1 VSAVELPAHS
11 KLGASG
17 TGRWFNCHGSV
28 ALIESLKTGGMAE
41 EASEYASAGTSAH
54 DIAAICLTS
63 NSQAEDCVGFYDNY
77 EADDA
82 TAVQVYLDGCRKVIG
97 QAVAE
102 HEMNPGGSLQV
113 LVEERFHLPEVHP
126 DFFGTT
132 DCTIITPQRAYVK
145 DYKHGAGIAVDAKGN
160 SQLRQYAVGALYRTP
175 HWQNDDYLVGL
186 YIYQPRAFHPDG
198 PVRKEWVTVGELKRW
213 LEDEWLAN
221 ARATEASDATL
232 NPGTWCHKSFCS
244 ARTRCPALRA
254 LIKRVAAITPEEIKA
269 MDDWEL
275 GLMAQ
280 ECAIAAST
288 KKLFDE
294 EVFNR
299 LRAGNPVPGWKIV
312 KKKADRV
319 FKGEREIRDE
329 NDEVKVVKLVDAVA
343 EKFGD
348 KAYDEPKLKSVAA
361 VERLEGGKE
370 FVAEWGYKPD
380 TGQTVAPDTDTRKG
394 ETVRNRD
401 SVFAGVLS

>member
-1 VSAVELPAHS
+1 MEAPLQVELPAHS

-17 TGRWFNCHGSV
+17 THRWFNCHGSV
-28 ALIESLKTGGMAE
+28 ALIESLKVGGMAE

-77 EADDA
+77 DADDA
-82 TAVQVYLDGCRKVIG
+82 TAVQVYLDGCRKVMDG
-97 QAVAE
+97 A
-102 HEMNPGGSLQV
+102 LQV

-132 DCTIITPQRAYVK
+132 DCTIVGPLRAWVK

-160 SQLRQYAVGALYRTP
+160 SQLRQYAVGALYRTE
-175 HWQNDDYLVGL
+175 HWKNDDYLVGL

-198 PVRKEWVTVGELKRW
+198 PVRKEWTTIGELKRW

-221 ARATEASDATL
+221 ARATEASDAAL

-288 KKLFDE
+288 KRLFDE

-312 KKKADRV
+312 KKKSDRV
-319 FKGEREIRDE
+319 FKGEVTEE
-329 NDEVKVVKLVDAVA
+329 GVTTTLDAA
-343 EKFGD
+343 IKNTFGEA
-348 KAYDEPKLKSVAA
+348 AYDEPKMKSVAA
-361 VERLEGGKE
+361 IERLPQGKE
-370 FVAEWGYKPD
+370 FVAKWGYKPD
-380 TGQTVAPDTDTRKG
+380 TGQTVAPDTDTRTG
-394 ETVRNRD
+394 ETMRNRE
-401 SVFAGVLS
+401 SVFAGVLQGSSQ

>member
-1 VSAVELPAHS
+1 MEKHLPEVLELPAHS

-17 TGRWFNCHGSV
+17 THRWFNCHGSV

-41 EASEYASAGTSAH
+41 ESSEYAAAGTSAH
-54 DIAAICLTS
+54 DIAAICLQS
-63 NSQAEDCVGFYDNY
+63 DSQAADCVGFYDNY
-77 EADDA
+77 DEDDA
-82 TAVQVYLDGCRKVIG
+82 TAVQVYLDGVRKVIRE
-97 QAVAE
+97 QNSPV
-102 HEMNPGGSLQV
+102 QV

-132 DCTIITPQRAYVK
+132 DCTIVGETRAWVK

-160 SQLRQYAVGALYRTP
+160 SQLYQYAVGALYRTA
-175 HWQNDDYLVGL
+175 HWQNDDYLVGV

-198 PVRKEWVTVGELKRW
+198 PVRREWTTVGELKRW

-221 ARATEASDATL
+221 ARATEAPDARL
-232 NPGTWCHKSFCS
+232 NPGPWCHKSFCS

-275 GLMAQ
+275 GLAAQ
-280 ECAIAAST
+280 EAAIAAGT

-299 LRAGNPVPGWKIV
+299 LRTGTKVPGWKIV

-319 FKGEREIRDE
+319 FKT
-329 NDEVKVVKLVDAVA
+329 EVTEEGKTVKLVEAVK
-343 EKFGD
+343 ETFGEA
-348 KAYDEPKLKSVAA
+348 AYDAPKLKTVAA
-361 VERLEGGKE
+361 IERLEGGKE
-370 FVAEWGYKPD
+370 FVAKWGYKPD

-394 ETVRNRD
+394 ETMRNRD

>member
-1 VSAVELPAHS
+1 MGTTTPTLHS

-28 ALIESLKTGGMAE
+28 NLIESLKAGGLSVE
-41 EASEYASAGTSAH
+41 DASEYASAGTSAH

-63 NSQAEDCVGFYDNY
+63 NSRAEDCVGFYDNY
-77 EADDA
+77 DADDA
-82 TAVQVYLDGCRKVIG
+82 TAVQVYLDGCRKVMDG
-97 QAVAE
+97 A
-102 HEMNPGGSLQV
+102 QV

-132 DCTIITPQRAYVK
+132 DCTIITPERAYVK

-160 SQLRQYAVGALYRTP
+160 SQLRQYAVGALYRTE
-175 HWQNDDYLVGL
+175 HWKNDEYLVGL

-198 PVRKEWVTVGELKRW
+198 PVRKEWTTIGELKRW

-221 ARATEASDATL
+221 ARATEAPDATL

-288 KKLFDE
+288 KRLFDE

-312 KKKADRV
+312 KKKSDRV
-319 FKGEREIRDE
+319 FKGEIEDDGKTVR
-329 NDEVKVVKLVDAVA
+329 LFDAVA
-343 EKFGD
+343 ETFGVE
-348 KAYDEPKLKSVAA
+348 AYDAPKMKSVAA
-361 VERLEGGKE
+361 IERLPKGKE
-370 FVAEWGYKPD
+370 FVAKWGYKPD
-380 TGQTVAPDTDTRKG
+380 TGQTVAPDTDTRTG
-394 ETVRNRD
+394 ETMRNRE
-401 SVFAGVLS
+401 SVFAGVLQGSSQ

>member
-1 VSAVELPAHS
+1 MVPVELPAHS

-28 ALIESLKTGGMAE
+28 ALIESLKVGGMAE
-41 EASEYASAGTSAH
+41 AASEYASAGTSAH

-77 EADDA
+77 DADDA

-97 QAVAE
+97 DDPMV
-102 HEMNPGGSLQV
+102 QV
-113 LVEERFHLPEVHP
+113 LVEERFHLPEIHP

-160 SQLRQYAVGALYRTP
+160 SQLRQYAVGALYRTE
-175 HWQNDDYLVGL
+175 HWKNDDYLVGL

-198 PVRKEWVTVGELKRW
+198 PVRKEWTTVGELKRW
-213 LEDEWLAN
+213 LQDEWRAN
-221 ARATEASDATL
+221 ARATEDPNATL
-232 NPGTWCHKSFCS
+232 NPGLWCHKSFCS

-288 KKLFDE
+288 KRLFDE

-319 FKGEREIRDE
+319 FKGEIED
-329 NDEVKVVKLVDAVA
+329 DGKTVKLVEAVK
-343 EKFGD
+343 ETFGEA
-348 KAYDEPKLKSVAA
+348 AYDEPKLKSVAA
-361 VERLEGGKE
+361 IERLPQGKE
-370 FVAEWGYKPD
+370 FVAKWGYKPD

-394 ETVRNRD
+394 ETMRNRD

>member
-1 VSAVELPAHS
+1 MQVELPAHS

-17 TGRWFNCHGSV
+17 THRWFNCHGSV

-41 EASEYASAGTSAH
+41 ESSEYASAGTSAH
-54 DIAAICLTS
+54 DIAAICLQS
-63 NSQAEDCVGFYDNY
+63 NSQAADCVGFYDNY
-77 EADDA
+77 EDDDA
-82 TAVQVYLDGCRKVIG
+82 TAVQVYLDGVRKVIRE
-97 QAVAE
+97 QNSPV
-102 HEMNPGGSLQV
+102 QV

-132 DCTIITPQRAYVK
+132 DCTIVGETRAWVK

-160 SQLRQYAVGALYRTP
+160 SQLYQYAVGALYRTP
-175 HWQNDDYLVGL
+175 HWQNDDYLVGV

-198 PVRKEWVTVGELKRW
+198 PVRREWTTVGALKRW

-221 ARATEASDATL
+221 ARATEDPNALL
-232 NPGTWCHKSFCS
+232 NPGPWCHKSFCS

-254 LIKRVAAITPEEIKA
+254 LIKRVAAYTPEEIKA

-275 GLMAQ
+275 GLAAQ
-280 ECAIAAST
+280 EAAIAAGT

-299 LRAGNPVPGWKIV
+299 LRTGTKVPGWKIV

-319 FKGEREIRDE
+319 FKTETQAEDGTTVR
-329 NDEVKVVKLVDAVA
+329 LVEAVQNT
-343 EKFGD
+343 FGD

-361 VERLEGGKE
+361 IERLPGGKE
-370 FVAEWGYKPD
+370 FVAKWGYKPD
-380 TGQTVAPDTDTRKG
+380 TGQTVAPDSDVRKG
-394 ETVRNRD
+394 ETMRNRE

>member
-1 VSAVELPAHS
+1 MVETLPEVLTLPAHS

-17 TGRWFNCHGSV
+17 THRWFNCHGSV
-28 ALIESLKTGGMAE
+28 ALIESLKVGGMAE

-54 DIAAICLTS
+54 DIAAICLIS
-63 NSQAEDCVGFYDNY
+63 GSDAADCVGFYDNY
-77 EADDA
+77 DEDDA
-82 TAVQVYLDGCRKVIG
+82 TAVQVYLDGCRKVI
-97 QAVAE
+97 QSQNSEV
-102 HEMNPGGSLQV
+102 QV

-132 DCTIITPQRAYVK
+132 DCTIISPMRAWVK

-160 SQLRQYAVGALYRTP
+160 SQLRQYAVGALYRTE
-175 HWQNDDYLVGL
+175 HWKNDDYLVGL

-198 PVRKEWVTVGELKRW
+198 PVRKEWVAIGELKRW

-221 ARATEASDATL
+221 ARATEAPDATL
-232 NPGTWCHKSFCS
+232 NPGPWCHKAFCS
-244 ARTRCPALRA
+244 ARTRCPAMRA
-254 LIKRVAAITPEEIKA
+254 LLKRVAATTPEEIKA

-275 GLMAQ
+275 GLAAQ
-280 ECAIAAST
+280 EAAVAAGV
-288 KKLFDE
+288 KRLFDE

-319 FKGEREIRDE
+319 FKQEREVRGE
-329 NDEVKVVKLVDAVA
+329 NDEVKTVKLEDAVK

-394 ETVRNRD
+394 ETMRNRD
-401 SVFAGVLS
+401 SVFAEVLK

>member
-1 VSAVELPAHS
+1 MTSTDNLPAHS
-11 KLGASG
+11 PLGASG
-17 TGRWFNCHGSV
+17 TYRWFNCPGSV
-28 ALIESLKTGGMAE
+28 ALIESLKVGGMAE

-63 NSQAEDCVGFYDNY
+63 NSEAADCVGFYDNY
-77 EADDA
+77 DEDDA
-82 TAVQVYLDGCRKVIG
+82 TAVQVYLDGVRKVI
-97 QAVAE
+97 AE
-102 HEMNPGGSLQV
+102 QNAPVQV

-132 DCTIITPQRAYVK
+132 DCTIVGELRAWVK

-175 HWQNDDYLVGL
+175 HWQNDDYMVGI

-198 PVRKEWVTVGELKRW
+198 PVRREWTTVGELKRW

-221 ARATEASDATL
+221 ARATEAPDAAL
-232 NPGTWCHKSFCS
+232 NPGAWCHKSFCS

-280 ECAIAAST
+280 ECAIAASM

-312 KKKADRV
+312 KKKSDRV
-319 FKGEREIRDE
+319 FKGEIED
-329 NDEVKVVKLVDAVA
+329 DGKTVKLVEAVK
-343 EKFGD
+343 ETFGD
-348 KAYDEPKLKSVAA
+348 AAFDAPKMKTVAA
-361 VERLEGGKE
+361 IERLPQGKE
-370 FVAEWGYKPD
+370 FVAKWGYKPD
-380 TGQTVAPDTDTRKG
+380 TGQTVAPDTDTRTG
-394 ETVRNRD
+394 ETMRNRE
-401 SVFAGVLS
+401 SVFAGVLQGSGQ

>member
-1 VSAVELPAHS
+1 MEAPLQVELPAHS

-17 TGRWFNCHGSV
+17 THRWFNCHGSV
-28 ALIESLKTGGMAE
+28 ALIESLKVGGMAE

-77 EADDA
+77 DADDA
-82 TAVQVYLDGCRKVIG
+82 TAVQVYLDGCRQITTSDLYL
-97 QAVAE
+97 
-102 HEMNPGGSLQV
+102 PGEVQV

-132 DCTIITPQRAYVK
+132 DCTIITPARAYVK

-160 SQLRQYAVGALYRTP
+160 SQLRQYAVGALYRTE
-175 HWQNDDYLVGL
+175 HWKNDDYLVGL

-198 PVRKEWVTVGELKRW
+198 PVRKEWTTIGELKRW

-221 ARATEASDATL
+221 ARATEDPNATL

-288 KKLFDE
+288 KRLFEE

-299 LRAGNPVPGWKIV
+299 LRAGNQVPGWKIV
-312 KKKADRV
+312 KKKSDRV
-319 FKGEREIRDE
+319 FKSEINEEDGT
-329 NDEVKVVKLVDAVA
+329 VKKLAEAVWDV
-343 EKFGD
+343 FGN
-348 KAYDEPKLKSVAA
+348 KATEEPKLKSVATI
-361 VERLEGGKE
+361 ERMPGGKE
-370 FVAEWGYKPD
+370 FVAKWAYKPD
-380 TGQTVAPDTDTRKG
+380 TGQTVAPDTDTRTG
-394 ETVRNRD
+394 ETMRNRE
-401 SVFAGVLS
+401 SVFAGVLQGYGQ

>member
-1 VSAVELPAHS
+1 MQVELPAHS

-17 TGRWFNCHGSV
+17 THRWFNCHGSV

-41 EASEYASAGTSAH
+41 ESSEYASAGTSAH

-63 NSQAEDCVGFYDNY
+63 NSQAEDCVGFYNNY

-82 TAVQVYLDGCRKVIG
+82 TAVQVYLDGCRKVIE
-97 QAVAE
+97 QAMAATADRPA
-102 HEMNPGGSLQV
+102 PGCEV

-160 SQLRQYAVGALYRTP
+160 SQLRQYAVGALYRTE
-175 HWQNDDYLVGL
+175 HWKNDDYLVGL

-198 PVRKEWVTVGELKRW
+198 PVRKEWVTIGELKRW
-213 LEDEWLAN
+213 LENEWLAN
-221 ARATEASDATL
+221 ARATEAPDATL

-288 KKLFDE
+288 KRLFDE

-312 KKKADRV
+312 KKKSDRV
-319 FKGEREIRDE
+319 FKGEIED
-329 NDEVKVVKLVDAVA
+329 NGKTVKLVEAVK
-343 EKFGD
+343 ETFGEA
-348 KAYDEPKLKSVAA
+348 AYDEPKLKSVAA
-361 VERLEGGKE
+361 IERLPKGKE
-370 FVAEWGYKPD
+370 FVAKWGYKPD

-394 ETVRNRD
+394 ETMRNRD
-401 SVFAGVLS
+401 SVFAGVL

>member
-1 VSAVELPAHS
+1 MSAVELPAHS

>member
-1 VSAVELPAHS
+1 MQSAQVELPAHS

-17 TGRWFNCHGSV
+17 THRWFNCHGSV

-41 EASEYASAGTSAH
+41 ESSEYASAGTSAH
-54 DIAAICLTS
+54 DIAAICLQS
-63 NSQAEDCVGFYDNY
+63 DSQAADCVGFYDNY
-77 EADDA
+77 DEDDA
-82 TAVQVYLDGCRKVIG
+82 TAVQVYLDGVRKVI
-97 QAVAE
+97 QSQNSEV
-102 HEMNPGGSLQV
+102 QV

-132 DCTIITPQRAYVK
+132 DCTIISPMRAWVK

-160 SQLRQYAVGALYRTP
+160 SQLRQYAVGALYRTE
-175 HWQNDDYLVGL
+175 HWKNDDYLVGL
-186 YIYQPRAFHPDG
+186 YIYQPRAFHQDG

-213 LEDEWLAN
+213 LEDEWLAS
-221 ARATEASDATL
+221 ARATEDPDARL
-232 NPGTWCHKSFCS
+232 NPGPWCHKSFCS
-244 ARTRCPALRA
+244 ARTRCPAMRA
-254 LIKRVAAITPEEIKA
+254 LLKRVAATTPEEIKA

-275 GLMAQ
+275 GLAAQ
-280 ECAIAAST
+280 EAAIAAGV

-319 FKGEREIRDE
+319 FKTEREIQDIFTKE
-329 NDEVKVVKLVDAVA
+329 TTVVKLVDAVK

-348 KAYDEPKLKSVAA
+348 KAYDEPKMKSVAA
-361 VERLEGGKE
+361 IERLTGGKE

-394 ETVRNRD
+394 ETMRNRD
-401 SVFAGVLS
+401 SVFAGVLQGGAQ